1 MLNKKNGKLLLFDY
15 DGTLV
20 DSANMIIE
28 GTIEAFNRCGLA
40 IPEPKEIR
48 AGIGQKLDI
57 AIKSYLPL
65 EHKGTLDEV
74 IRQYRQWYVEK
85 DLEGKQFE
93 PLFEDVKPVLEILHQ
108 DGWNLGIATNKSLRG
123 LSRGLQHHKIERFF
137 SIIMTTDNF
146 TPKPNKAMAMHAL
159 KKLKVKNSDAFMIG
173 DTIHDIK
180 MGKNAQINTIGVT
193 WGYNSIKE
201 LQQSKAD
208 YIINHPN
215 KLFKILREY

>member
-40 IPEPKEIR
+40 IPEPEEIR

-93 PLFEDVKPVLEILHQ
+93 PLFENVKPVLEILHQ

-193 WGYNSIKE
+193 WGYNSIEE

>member
-20 DSANMIIE
+20 DSANMMIE

-93 PLFEDVKPVLEILHQ
+93 PLFENVKPVLEILHQ

-146 TPKPNKAMAMHAL
+146 TPKPNKAMAIHAL

-193 WGYNSIKE
+193 WGYNSIEE

>member
-1 MLNKKNGKLLLFDY
+1 MLNKKNGKLLLFYY

-40 IPEPKEIR
+40 IPEPEEIR

-93 PLFEDVKPVLEILHQ
+93 PLFENVKPVLEILHQ

-123 LSRGLQHHKIERFF
+123 LSRGLQHHNIERFF

-193 WGYNSIKE
+193 WGYNSIEE

>member
-40 IPEPKEIR
+40 IPEPDDIR

-65 EHKGTLDEV
+65 EHKRTLDEV

-93 PLFEDVKPVLEILHQ
+93 PLFENVKPVLEILHQ

-193 WGYNSIKE
+193 WGYNSIEE

>member
-40 IPEPKEIR
+40 IPEPEEIR

-93 PLFEDVKPVLEILHQ
+93 PLFENVKPVLEILHQ

-123 LSRGLQHHKIERFF
+123 LSRGLQHHNIERFF

-208 YIINHPN
+208 HIINHPN

>member
-1 MLNKKNGKLLLFDY
+1 MVCGKRF
-15 DGTLV
+15 
-20 DSANMIIE
+20 
-28 GTIEAFNRCGLA
+28 RRKA
-40 IPEPKEIR
+40 I
-48 AGIGQKLDI
+48 
-57 AIKSYLPL
+57 
-65 EHKGTLDEV
+65 
-74 IRQYRQWYVEK
+74 
-85 DLEGKQFE
+85 E
-93 PLFEDVKPVLEILHQ
+93 PLFENVKPVLEILHQ

-180 MGKNAQINTIGVT
+180 MGKNAIINTIGVT
-193 WGYNSIKE
+193 WGYNTKEE

-208 YIINHPN
+208 YIINDLN
-215 KLFKILREY
+215 ELVKILREY

>member
-1 MLNKKNGKLLLFDY
+1 MLNKKNRKLLLFDY

-20 DSANMIIE
+20 DSAKMIIE

-40 IPEPKEIR
+40 IPEPEEIR

-93 PLFEDVKPVLEILHQ
+93 PLFENVKPVLEILHQ

-159 KKLKVKNSDAFMIG
+159 KKLKVKNSNAFMIG

-193 WGYNSIKE
+193 WGYNSIEE

>member
-20 DSANMIIE
+20 DSAKMIIE
-28 GTIEAFNRCGLA
+28 GTIEAFNRCGLV
-40 IPEPKEIR
+40 IPEPEEIQ

-193 WGYNSIKE
+193 WGYNSIEE